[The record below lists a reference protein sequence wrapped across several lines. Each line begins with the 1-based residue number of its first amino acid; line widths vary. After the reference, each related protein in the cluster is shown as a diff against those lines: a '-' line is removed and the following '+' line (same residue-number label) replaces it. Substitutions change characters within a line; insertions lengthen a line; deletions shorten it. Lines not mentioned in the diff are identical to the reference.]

1 MALKA
6 ALWGLLAGS
15 TLVLGALVGLYA
27 RKVNRR
33 VIAVVTAFGA
43 GVLISTLAFNL
54 MDEAYGLGG
63 FDSSTLGFLVGAAL
77 FICID
82 WVVYRTGGRAHKAG
96 GRARGWEDLRADEAG
111 PETEMEEEVPVEA
124 ELAASRTG
132 GESGGNS
139 MAIFIG
145 ALLDGIPESAA
156 IGVGL
161 LAGKSVGFLMV
172 VAVFLS
178 NFPEAVSGAA
188 DMRKVIG
195 SKARI
200 LLMWAAVAVAS
211 SLSSLFG
218 YLVLGQ
224 ASQDL
229 QAFSLALAAG
239 AVLATVSSSMI
250 PEAYRDEDRVVPI
263 GTPLATVAGF
273 MLAFIL
279 TKLSV

>member
-1 MALKA
+1 
-6 ALWGLLAGS
+6 
-15 TLVLGALVGLYA
+15 
-27 RKVNRR
+27 
-33 VIAVVTAFGA
+33 
-43 GVLISTLAFNL
+43 
-54 MDEAYGLGG
+54 
-63 FDSSTLGFLVGAAL
+63 
-77 FICID
+77 
-82 WVVYRTGGRAHKAG
+82 
-96 GRARGWEDLRADEAG
+96 
-111 PETEMEEEVPVEA
+111 MEEEVPVETQ
-124 ELAASRTG
+124 LAALAAEEEDGR
-132 GESGGNS
+132 GGNS

-161 LAGKSVGFLMV
+161 LAGNSVGFLMV

-188 DMRKVIG
+188 DMRKVIK

-224 ASQDL
+224 ASEDL

-250 PEAYRDEDRVVPI
+250 PEAYRDEDRAVPV

-273 MLAFIL
+273 LLAFIL